1 MQALAQKVR
10 TYIEDNFLY
19 MRADVE
25 LDDDASLLGDG
36 IVDSMGVME
45 IIAFLEDE
53 FGVIVADEEITEE
66 NLGTVNAIARYATAK
81 GAVTQP
87 QVA

>member
-1 MQALAQKVR
+1 MQTLVQKVR

-25 LDDDASLLGDG
+25 LENDDRLLEAG

-53 FGVIVADEEITEE
+53 FDVMVADEEITEE
-66 NLGTVNAIARYATAK
+66 NLGTVNAIARYAMAN
-81 GAVTQP
+81 GAAARA